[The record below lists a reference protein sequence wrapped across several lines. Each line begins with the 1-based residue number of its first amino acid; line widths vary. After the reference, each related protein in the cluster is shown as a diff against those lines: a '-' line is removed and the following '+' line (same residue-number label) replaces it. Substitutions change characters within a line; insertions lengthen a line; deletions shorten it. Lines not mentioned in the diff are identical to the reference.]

1 MPPKLKVD
9 ELVEAFSDVKVA
21 QAIAAAIMPHMRDYL
36 SAIVKDAMDKFTTEL
51 QGVREE
57 LSSQNKKIVHL
68 EDENALLRKQM
79 DGMDAD
85 SRLSSLVFRGLPERT
100 YAERLSGTSAVYEA
114 SSSTLSVSS
123 GGQLLPVTVEATEKV
138 ILELCNNE
146 LQLDLKSSDIE
157 VAYRMKGARAG
168 DSRPVLVKFLSRK
181 VRDTVY
187 NHRRR
192 LKHIKD
198 SKIFISENLTK
209 NASELFYEARKM
221 QREKRLFGCWSASG
235 NIFVKR
241 TEVAKPVLF
250 RDLSSLHQA
259 TRA

>member
-100 YAERLSGTSAVYEA
+100 
-114 SSSTLSVSS
+114 
-123 GGQLLPVTVEATEKV
+123 
-138 ILELCNNE
+138 
-146 LQLDLKSSDIE
+146 
-157 VAYRMKGARAG
+157 
-168 DSRPVLVKFLSRK
+168 
-181 VRDTVY
+181 
-187 NHRRR
+187 
-192 LKHIKD
+192 
-198 SKIFISENLTK
+198 
-209 NASELFYEARKM
+209 
-221 QREKRLFGCWSASG
+221 
-235 NIFVKR
+235 
-241 TEVAKPVLF
+241 
-250 RDLSSLHQA
+250 
-259 TRA
+259 